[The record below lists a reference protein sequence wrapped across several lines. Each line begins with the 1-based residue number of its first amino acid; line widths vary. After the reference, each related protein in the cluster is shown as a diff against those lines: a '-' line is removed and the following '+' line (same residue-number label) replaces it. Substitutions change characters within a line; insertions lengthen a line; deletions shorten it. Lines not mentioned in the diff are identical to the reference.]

1 MIALSVLDQSPVPH
15 GSTTAGALQDTLAL
29 AGEAERLGY
38 RRYWLAEH
46 HNTSSLAGSAP
57 EVLAAAVASR
67 TSVIRVG
74 AGGILLPHYSP
85 LKVAEAFRVLEGL
98 FPGRVDLGLGRA
110 DGTDAVAA
118 AALRRGPSAVT
129 EDEYPGQ
136 VVDLLGF
143 LDGTFGGDHPLAGV
157 RAMPAGPTSPEV
169 WVLGSSSYGAGLA
182 ARMGLAFSFAQF
194 VSPAFGPQILA
205 TYRRQFRP
213 SSRCPEPRASVS
225 VSVICADT
233 EAEAERLAISYDVW
247 HLRPEGGRRGP
258 LLSVEDA
265 EAHLVSDTERELLG
279 QGRRRRLVGAPER
292 VRAALVDLTARY
304 GVDELVIRTITFDP
318 AARTR
323 SYRLLAEAFGLD
335 RVGAKHT

>member
-1 MIALSVLDQSPVPH
+1 MISLSVLDQSPVPN
-15 GSTTAGALQDTLAL
+15 GSTAAAALGETLAL
-29 AGEAERLGY
+29 AGQAERLGY

-67 TSVIRVG
+67 TSTIRVG

-110 DGTDAVAA
+110 DGTDALTT
-118 AALRRGPSAVT
+118 AALRRGSSAVT
-129 EDEYPGQ
+129 EDEYPGR
-136 VVDLLGF
+136 VADLLGF
-143 LDGTFGGDHPLAGV
+143 LDDSIGDDHPFAGV
-157 RAMPAGPTSPEV
+157 RAMPAGPASPEV

-182 ARMGLAFSFAQF
+182 ARLGLAFSFAQF
-194 VSPAFGPQILA
+194 VSPEFGPQILA
-205 TYRRQFRP
+205 AYRRQFRP
-213 SSRCPEPRASVS
+213 SPRCPEPRASVS

-233 EAEAERLAISYDVW
+233 DAEAERLATSYDVW
-247 HLRPEGGRRGP
+247 HLRTEGAGRGP

-265 EAHLVSDTERELLG
+265 EAHLVTDTERELLR
-279 QGRRRRLVGAPER
+279 QRRPRRLVGAPER
-292 VRAALVDLTARY
+292 VHAALVDLAARY

-323 SYRLLAEAFGLD
+323 SYRLLAEAFALGPPAH
-335 RVGAKHT
+335 VT